1 MEHKAPKEDFTL
13 LCFVKS
19 TITLAS
25 NFPFMSSLILFKI
38 SCLLYSGEYS
48 GNLGG
53 LLFISVSSCIY
64 SHCIKLIYINL

>member
-1 MEHKAPKEDFTL
+1 
-13 LCFVKS
+13 
-19 TITLAS
+19 
-25 NFPFMSSLILFKI
+25 MSSLILFKI

-64 SHCIKLIYINL
+64 SHCIKLIIFFILNNKMQIYYEKLIYINL